1 MQRME
6 APMKAVLPQQKLP
19 DSDKVTVNVGLVD
32 LAQVDLLVEEG
43 FYSNRTDLVRTA
55 IRNLLT
61 QHADVIRQTIVR
73 KRYVMGL
80 YRYSV
85 QELEQLVAE
94 GQQLDIHVL
103 GLAVIEDNVSPELAR
118 NAIASIQ
125 VLGAFVASPAVR
137 AALAD
142 RTLT

>member
-1 MQRME
+1 ME
-6 APMKAVLPQQKLP
+6 DTMKAVLPQQKLP

-125 VLGAFVASPAVR
+125 VLGAFVASHAVR